1 MVKFVLTL
9 LIITFVV
16 RYVLPSVLRFFVGS
30 FVRKQARKYTEQFGG
45 APFEAPFGPPPP
57 ASNGHQPDGQIH
69 VDFIPPKDKPRKP
82 REFKGGDY
90 VEFEE
95 VK

>member
-16 RYVLPSVLRFFVGS
+16 RYVLPAVLRFFVGS
-30 FVRKQARKYTEQFGG
+30 FVQKQARKYNEQFGD
-45 APFEAPFGPPPP
+45 ASFGPPPP
-57 ASNGHQPDGQIH
+57 GPRPGAGPDGQVH
-69 VDFIPPKDKPRKP
+69 VDFIPPKEKPRKP
-82 REFKGGDY
+82 QEFKGGEY
-90 VEFEE
+90 VDFEE